1 MARKKVYGHSVPR
14 VNGPPPIFGKR
25 HFKRLSACL
34 KAMPQAERIRFGVF
48 MTAVFM
54 DDNPQFDKDIFLKES
69 GVLE

>member
-1 MARKKVYGHSVPR
+1 MARKKVY
-14 VNGPPPIFGKR
+14 NGPHPPIFGKR
-25 HFKRLSACL
+25 HFKRLASCL
-34 KAMPQAERIRFGVF
+34 KAMPQAERIKFGVF